1 MPMVVESREGDAL
14 RVLAKQSAEVT
25 GCADLRLE
33 LRTAEGRLEGTGRMA
48 EGETRVVLTRK

>member
-1 MPMVVESREGDAL
+1 MVVESREGDAL